1 MNNSRRKELDKLC
14 EQIEDIKYKLD
25 IIREDEQTYLDNI
38 PENLQ
43 SSERYETAEEAVD
56 ALENAVDEFDE
67 IIEYIKTARGR

>member
-67 IIEYIKTARGR
+67 IIEYIETARGR

>member
-1 MNNSRRKELDKLC
+1 MNNSRKKELDKLC

-67 IIEYIKTARGR
+67 IIE